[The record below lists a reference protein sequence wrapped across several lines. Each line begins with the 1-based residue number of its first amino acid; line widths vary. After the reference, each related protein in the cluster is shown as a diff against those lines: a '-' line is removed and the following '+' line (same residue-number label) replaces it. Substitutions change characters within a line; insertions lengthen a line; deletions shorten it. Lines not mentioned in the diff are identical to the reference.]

1 MDLEVSH
8 PVLRGRPPRWI
19 NNITSGLLYRR
30 NTVSDVIELRKRL
43 PFMRGNYV
51 ILTVRMVVGQ
61 ICRSMV
67 FPYASLLILAVGGS
81 TSHVGVVNSLR
92 PLAGLLVFPVAGYL
106 TDRRGRVRLM
116 AAAGYLSAFTTLIFV
131 FAPSWEWIALAT
143 LLQGFAVLQ
152 FPPSSAILAES
163 LEPQYRGVGVATM
176 STLGNLFAVASPY
189 MAGVITESLGNELGV
204 RTLYAIY
211 MLSFIINNFMLRY
224 LTGAEP
230 EGDPGELP
238 SFTAILRE
246 VYGGLPELIRGMPRE
261 VKALSV
267 VTGLAFISNSLTAP
281 FWVVYATEVVGV
293 SNVDWGLILFIE
305 SIIKIGLT
313 IPAGMVADRYGRA
326 RTLTAAVM
334 VSLVSLP
341 SIVLATGFTHV
352 LLVRVGAALAVA
364 LYIPASTALM
374 ADLVPR
380 RMRGRVMSA
389 VGRGS
394 VMVGATGGGT
404 GGPGM
409 GYFYTVFVVAGSVLG
424 GVLYSVDPSYP
435 WLGVLA
441 ACVVQLVF
449 VALFIRDPEEREH

>member
-1 MDLEVSH
+1 M
-8 PVLRGRPPRWI
+8 
-19 NNITSGLLYRR
+19 
-30 NTVSDVIELRKRL
+30 ELRKML
-43 PFMRGNYV
+43 PFMRGNFV
-51 ILTVRMVVGQ
+51 VLTVRMVVGQ
-61 ICRSMV
+61 ICRNMV

-81 TSHVGVVNSLR
+81 NSQVGVVNSLM

-116 AAAGYLSAFTTLIFV
+116 TVAGYLSALTMLIFV
-131 FAPSWEWIALAT
+131 FAPSWEWIALAS
-143 LLQGFAVLQ
+143 LLQGFAVLE

-163 LEPQYRGVGVATM
+163 LEPRHRGVGVATM
-176 STLGNLFAVASPY
+176 TTLANLFAVASPY
-189 MAGVITESLGNELGV
+189 IAGVITESLGNNAGV

-211 MLSFIINNFMLRY
+211 MLSFIINTLMLRF
-224 LTGAEP
+224 LKDAEP

-238 SFTAILRE
+238 RVAAILRE

-261 VKALSV
+261 AKALSV
-267 VTGLAFISNSLTAP
+267 VTGLAFISNALTAP
-281 FWVVYATEVVGV
+281 FWVVYATEVIGV
-293 SNVDWGLILFIE
+293 SNVEWGLILFIE
-305 SIIKIGLT
+305 SLIKIGLT

-326 RTLTAAVM
+326 RTLLAAVL

-341 SIVLATGFTHV
+341 SIVLATGFTQV

-380 RMRGRVMSA
+380 GMRGRVMSA

-409 GYFYTVFVVAGSVLG
+409 GYLYTVFVVAGSILG
-424 GVLYSVDPSYP
+424 GVLYSADPSYP

-441 ACVVQLVF
+441 ACAFQVVF
-449 VALFIRDPEEREH
+449 VILFIKDPETRER

>member
-1 MDLEVSH
+1 MH
-8 PVLRGRPPRWI
+8 
-19 NNITSGLLYRR
+19 
-30 NTVSDVIELRKRL
+30 
-43 PFMRGNYV
+43 GNFV
-51 ILTVRMVVGQ
+51 ILSFRMIVGQ
-61 ICRSMV
+61 ICRNMV

-81 TSHVGVVNSLR
+81 NAQVGVVNSLM

-116 AAAGYLSAFTTLIFV
+116 ALAGYLSAFTMLIFV
-131 FAPSWEWIALAT
+131 FAPSWEWIAVAS
-143 LLQGFAVLQ
+143 LLQGFSVLE

-163 LEPQYRGVGVATM
+163 LEPRYRGVGFATM
-176 STLGNLFAVASPY
+176 STLGTLFAVASPY
-189 MAGVITESLGNELGV
+189 IAGVITESLGNELGV

-211 MLSFIINNFMLRY
+211 MFSFIINTLILRY

-238 SFTAILRE
+238 SVTAILRE
-246 VYGGLPELIRGMPRE
+246 VYGGIPELLRGMPRE

-267 VTGLAFISNSLTAP
+267 VTGLAFISNALTAP

-305 SIIKIGLT
+305 SLIKIGLT
-313 IPAGMVADRYGRA
+313 IPAGMLADRYGRT
-326 RTLTAAVM
+326 RTLFAAVL
-334 VSLVSLP
+334 VSLMSLP
-341 SIVLATGFTHV
+341 SIVLATGFTQV
-352 LLVRVGAALAVA
+352 LLVRMGAALAVA
-364 LYIPASTALM
+364 LYMPSSTALM

-394 VMVGATGGGT
+394 VMVGSTGGGT

-409 GYFYTVFVVAGSVLG
+409 GYFFTFFVMAGSVLG
-424 GVLYSVDPSYP
+424 GVLYSVNPSYP

-441 ACVVQLVF
+441 ACVVQLLI
-449 VALFIRDPEEREH
+449 VALFIRDPETREH

>member
-1 MDLEVSH
+1 LMG
-8 PVLRGRPPRWI
+8 LRR
-19 NNITSGLLYRR
+19 
-30 NTVSDVIELRKRL
+30 RL
-43 PFMRGNYV
+43 PFMRGNFV

-61 ICRSMV
+61 ICRNMV
-67 FPYASLLILAVGGS
+67 FPYASLLVLAVGGS
-81 TSHVGVVNSLR
+81 TSQVGVVNSVM
-92 PLAGLLVFPVAGYL
+92 PLAGLLVYPVAGYL

-116 AAAGYLSAFTTLIFV
+116 ALAGYLSAFTMLIFV
-131 FAPSWEWIALAT
+131 FAPSWEWIALAS
-143 LLQGFAVLQ
+143 LLQGFAVLE

-163 LEPQYRGVGVATM
+163 LEPRYRGVGVATM
-176 STLGNLFAVASPY
+176 TTLANLFAVASPII
-189 MAGVITESLGNELGV
+189 AGVITESLGNDAGV
-204 RTLYAIY
+204 RVLYGIY
-211 MLSFIINNFMLRY
+211 MFSFIINTLMLRY
-224 LTGAEP
+224 LSGAEP
-230 EGDPGELP
+230 DGDPGELP
-238 SFTAILRE
+238 SVTAILRE
-246 VYGGLPELIRGMPRE
+246 VYGGLPDLIRGMSRE

-267 VTGLAFISNSLTAP
+267 VTALAFISNALTAP
-281 FWVVYATEVVGV
+281 FWVVYATDVVGV

-326 RTLTAAVM
+326 RTLFAAVLI
-334 VSLVSLP
+334 SLVSLP
-341 SIVLATGFTHV
+341 SIVLATGFIHV

-364 LYIPASTALM
+364 LYVPSSAALM

-380 RMRGRVMSA
+380 EKRGRVMSA

-409 GYFYTVFVVAGSVLG
+409 GYLYTVFVVAGSVLG

-441 ACVVQLVF
+441 ACVAQMAF
-449 VALFIRDPEEREH
+449 VALFIRDPKEREH

>member
-1 MDLEVSH
+1 MEA
-8 PVLRGRPPRWI
+8 LRR
-19 NNITSGLLYRR
+19 
-30 NTVSDVIELRKRL
+30 RL
-43 PFMRGNYV
+43 PFMHGNFM

-61 ICRSMV
+61 ICRNMV

-81 TSHVGVVNSLR
+81 TSQIGVVNSLM
-92 PLAGLLVFPVAGYL
+92 PIAGLLVYPVAGYL
-106 TDRRGRVRLM
+106 TDRRGRVRLI
-116 AAAGYLSAFTTLIFV
+116 ALAGYMSAFTMLIFV
-131 FAPSWEWIALAT
+131 FAPSWEWIALAS
-143 LLQGFAVLQ
+143 LLQGFAVLE
-152 FPPSSAILAES
+152 FPASSAILAES
-163 LEPQYRGVGVATM
+163 LEPRYRGVGVATM
-176 STLGNLFAVASPY
+176 ITLANLFAIASPY
-189 MAGVITESLGNELGV
+189 IAGVITEALGNEVGV
-204 RTLYAIY
+204 RALYAIY
-211 MLSFIINNFMLRY
+211 TLSFIVNTLVLRY

-238 SFTAILRE
+238 SVPTILRE
-246 VYGGLPELIRGMPRE
+246 VYGGVPELIRGVPRG

-267 VTGLAFISNSLTAP
+267 VTGMAFIVNALTAP
-281 FWVVYATEVVGV
+281 FWVVYATDVVGV
-293 SNVDWGLILFIE
+293 SNVEWGLILLIE

-326 RTLTAAVM
+326 RTLFAAVF

-341 SIVLATGFTHV
+341 SIVLATGFVHV

-380 RMRGRVMSA
+380 EMRGRVMSA

-409 GYFYTVFVVAGSVLG
+409 GYFYTLFVMAGSVLG
-424 GVLYSVDPSYP
+424 GVLYSMDPSYP
-435 WLGVLA
+435 WWGVLVI
-441 ACVVQLVF
+441 CVVQMLF
-449 VALFIRDPEEREH
+449 VALFIRDPEKRER

>member
-1 MDLEVSH
+1 LER
-8 PVLRGRPPRWI
+8 LRR
-19 NNITSGLLYRR
+19 
-30 NTVSDVIELRKRL
+30 RL
-43 PFMRGNYV
+43 PFMQGNFV
-51 ILTVRMVVGQ
+51 ILSFRVIVGQ

-81 TSHVGVVNSLR
+81 TSQVGVVNSLM

-116 AAAGYLSAFTTLIFV
+116 ALAGYMSAFTMLIFV
-131 FAPSWEWIALAT
+131 FAPSWDWIAVAS
-143 LLQGFAVLQ
+143 LLQGFAVLE

-163 LEPQYRGVGVATM
+163 LEPRYRGVGVATM
-176 STLGNLFAVASPY
+176 TTLANLFAVASPY
-189 MAGVITESLGNELGV
+189 IAGVITESLGNDVGV
-204 RTLYAIY
+204 RVLYGIY
-211 MLSFIINNFMLRY
+211 MFSFIINTLMLRY
-224 LTGAEP
+224 LSGAEP
-230 EGDPGELP
+230 EGGPGELP
-238 SFTAILRE
+238 SVAAILRE
-246 VYGGLPELIRGMPRE
+246 VYGGLPDLIRGMSRE

-267 VTGLAFISNSLTAP
+267 VTALAFISNALTAP

-305 SIIKIGLT
+305 SLIKIGLT

-326 RTLTAAVM
+326 RTLFAAVLI
-334 VSLVSLP
+334 SLVSLP
-341 SIVLATGFTHV
+341 SIVLATSFVHV

-364 LYIPASTALM
+364 LYIPSSAALM

-380 RMRGRVMSA
+380 EKRGRVMSA

-394 VMVGATGGGT
+394 VVVGATGGGT

-409 GYFYTVFVVAGSVLG
+409 GYLYTVFVVAGSVLG

-435 WLGVLA
+435 WLGVLV
-441 ACVVQLVF
+441 ACVAQMVF
-449 VALFIRDPEEREH
+449 VALFIRDPKEREH